1 MTMALSE
8 LQKKKLNGW
17 FDRLDA
23 DRNGHIE
30 EADYRVVAGRLA
42 EIQGF
47 SQNSPRRKGLLDLYH
62 NNWEALRAA
71 ADRDGDGRV
80 SRDEFLGHWERLLTQ
95 RERFEALVPA
105 IVDEIFSMS
114 DHDGDGRMSEE
125 EHAAGLRALE
135 VSEADAKAVFQRLDL
150 DHDGFLSRDEV
161 QRHVVDFY
169 FSSDPDAPGNWL
181 VGPV

>member
-1 MTMALSE
+1 MALSD
-8 LQKKKLNGW
+8 LQTKKLNRW

-23 DRNGHIE
+23 DHNGVIE
-30 EADYRVVAGRLA
+30 EVDYRVVAGRLA

-47 SQNSPRRKGLLDLYH
+47 SEGSPRRRGLLELYH
-62 NNWEALRAA
+62 KNWEALRTA

-80 SRDEFLGHWERLLTQ
+80 SREEFLGHWERLLTQ

-114 DHDGDGRMSEE
+114 DHDGDGKMSEQ
-125 EHAAGLRALE
+125 EHASSLRALE

-150 DHDGFLSRDEV
+150 DHDGFLSRDDV

-181 VGPV
+181 VGPF